1 MTAKKITKVVA
12 TTASFVIL
20 LLTLSS
26 LVIAE
31 EELRQAFR
39 DSMVSRYGKEV
50 YIEFEQRME
59 RLRRGLAEERMLERT
74 KKDATFILMYGRIW
88 RWFRDGYLQGP
99 AAAEAVEFLEEN
111 FDRFIDSS
119 ENILN
124 QAMITAV
131 LMEDSGV
138 DDYLDEYLYFIW
150 EIARSKEVKELLV
163 EKETEILVQIGYVAS
178 DSRELLERPQE
189 PIHIVKS
196 ETIRIVLSDYSKNR
210 VEKGAR
216 DDAWKK
222 ELIISVVE
230 LAGGTGLLVGDLTAG
245 VPLSAPFAAAFIE
258 KGLDGL
264 ISLFK

>member
-12 TTASFVIL
+12 TTVSVTIL
-20 LLTLSS
+20 LLSLSS
-26 LVIAE
+26 LAIAQ
-31 EELRQAFR
+31 EELRGVFR
-39 DSMVSRYGKEV
+39 DNMVSRYGKEA
-50 YIEFEQRME
+50 YIEFEQRMD

-74 KKDATFILMYGRIW
+74 KKDATFILMYARMW
-88 RWFRDGYLQGP
+88 RWLREGYLQGP
-99 AAAEAVEFLEEN
+99 AAEEAVEFLEEN
-111 FDRFIDSS
+111 LDRFIDSS

-150 EIARSKEVKELLV
+150 EIARSEEVKELLV
-163 EKETEILVQIGYVAS
+163 EKETEILVQMGYVAS

-196 ETIRIVLSDYSKNR
+196 ETIRIVLSKYSKDR
-210 VEKGAR
+210 VEKAAR
-216 DDAWKK
+216 DDAWRK
-222 ELIISVVE
+222 ELIVSVAE

-245 VPLSAPFAAAFIE
+245 VPLSAPFAAHFIG
-258 KGLDGL
+258 KGLDRL